1 MWSRERTT
9 RTERRVVVTS
19 DVTFCAGYHYRLV
32 YPVDEAVD
40 VYTFEGIT
48 VLCMVMTDLSKFWTT
63 GHGAPRYD
71 TVGITGL
78 RGWLITVPYLFA
90 VVW

>member
-1 MWSRERTT
+1 MKRTT
-9 RTERRVVVTS
+9 RTERRVIVTS

-32 YPVDEAVD
+32 HPVDEAVD

-48 VLCMVMTDLSKFWTT
+48 VLCKCMVTTDLSEFWTT
-63 GHGAPRYD
+63 GYRAERHD

-78 RGWLITVPYLFA
+78 R
-90 VVW
+90 VWG

>member
-1 MWSRERTT
+1 
-9 RTERRVVVTS
+9 V
-19 DVTFCAGYHYRLV
+19 H
-32 YPVDEAVD
+32 PVDEAVD

-48 VLCMVMTDLSKFWTT
+48 VLCVVMTDLSEFQFGRTT
-63 GHGAPRYD
+63 GHGARRYD

-78 RGWLITVPYLFA
+78 QGWLIIILYLFA